1 MAKFI
6 DKKEQVYDLK
16 LTSYGHY
23 LLSTGR
29 FKPEYYAFFDSNIIY
44 DGSYARMTETQND
57 ISNRIK
63 NETQYIESL
72 VLFEDV
78 ENHLKNSFVDGA
90 DPTTERYFSV
100 DVTPTMIKP
109 RLDAFRFTSIIGD
122 AHLDADQQK
131 APAWK
136 LVSLNGEIMS
146 SSLDDKKNQV
156 DIPQVNINLNYR
168 LSVER
173 SSMSA
178 GYTETGLRN
187 ATSITKT
194 FSDGNVIKLSAD
206 DLLMYAEELN
216 TDILNENFDVEVFEI
231 EHDAVAATC
240 ETCTTT
246 DRLIRKYFPEDPER
260 ILGGLMSEKTQV
272 DSTDP
277 YYGSVSHTA
286 ARAITSG
293 SVEYYFDFI
302 KDTQINPLLAC
313 RAAEIFNKQSYYV
326 SLDFDCDSQ
335 RTGPSDQRY
344 YDIYGPT
351 TVPEVCS

>member
-23 LLSTGR
+23 LLSAGK

-44 DGSYARMTETQND
+44 DGAYARITETQND

-100 DVTPTMIKP
+100 DITPTMVKP
-109 RLDAFRFTSIIGD
+109 RKDAFRFTSIIGD
-122 AHLDADQQK
+122 AYLDGDQQK

-136 LVSLNGEIMS
+136 LVSLNGKIMS

-168 LSVER
+168 LSIDHANSTVQ
-173 SSMSA
+173 
-178 GYTETGLRN
+178 YTETDMHSVISRTN
-187 ATSITKT
+187 A
-194 FSDGNVIKLSAD
+194 FSDNKIIKLLSD

-216 TDILNENFDVEVFEI
+216 TDILNENFDVEVFKI
-231 EHDAVAATC
+231 DHNAVAATC
-240 ETCTTT
+240 ETCTET
-246 DRLIRKYFPEDPER
+246 DRLSRKYFPEDLER
-260 ILGGLMSEKTQV
+260 ILGGLMTDESQAETNDPFYSPTTSVTQ
-272 DSTDP
+272 
-277 YYGSVSHTA
+277 
-286 ARAITSG
+286 REITSG
-293 SVEYYFDFI
+293 SVEYYFDFV
-302 KDTQINPLLAC
+302 KDAGVSQSVAC
-313 RAAEIFNKQSYYV
+313 TAAEIFNKQSYYV
-326 SLDFDCDSQ
+326 SLDFDCDSLVDQ
-335 RTGPSDQRY
+335 SDPRY
-344 YDIYGPT
+344 YDIYGPS
-351 TVPEVCS
+351 TVPEVCP